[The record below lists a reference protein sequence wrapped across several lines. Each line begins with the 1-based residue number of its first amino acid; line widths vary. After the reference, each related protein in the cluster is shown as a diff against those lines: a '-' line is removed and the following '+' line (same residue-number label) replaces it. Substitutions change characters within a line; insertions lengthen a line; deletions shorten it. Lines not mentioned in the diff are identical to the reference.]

1 MVALKTAKQHLLEHP
16 SFEEDPIIICSDSQ
30 ASLATPRGGQV
41 AQTPPPPHPLG
52 AAIWEYMMALVA
64 VGGRRIHHRRRAA
77 IARLSWASSGA
88 SALSWALG
96 KDSASTPVS
105 SIFDGTPVR
114 KLSPPE
120 FPSSMGHMK
129 PNSAEPLDAE
139 DQARVTV
146 KR

>member
-1 MVALKTAKQHLLEHP
+1 MVALKTAVQHLLGHP
-16 SFEEDPIIICSDSQ
+16 PLERDIIICSDSQ
-30 ASLATPRGGQV
+30 ASLATLRGGPA
-41 AQTPPPPHPLG
+41 AQTSPLG

-64 VGGRRIHHRRRAA
+64 VGGRRIHHGRRAA

-139 DQARVTV
+139 DQARGTV